1 MRNGRH
7 PGTSPIRSLRLEHR
21 DQGEVELFAALRHGG
36 TESSDVSY
44 RRGTILTGEWF
55 TYRQAAD
62 LLSVSTEAVR
72 QRAKRGQWQ
81 KTLGNDKR
89 ARMRPPEGWNE
100 VVRTSDSRSLRARVV
115 DERALANQVIRALEA
130 HVETLKT
137 QLAAAELRAER
148 QAAEFA
154 ARETRHAADLA
165 VERTLADRM
174 SARVDQMTADL
185 AVEQAQRVEAE
196 KRPAAGL
203 ARGWFKRR
211 SPDAGQ

>member
-1 MRNGRH
+1 
-7 PGTSPIRSLRLEHR
+7 
-21 DQGEVELFAALRHGG
+21 
-36 TESSDVSY
+36 
-44 RRGTILTGEWF
+44 
-55 TYRQAAD
+55 
-62 LLSVSTEAVR
+62 
-72 QRAKRGQWQ
+72 
-81 KTLGNDKR
+81 
-89 ARMRPPEGWNE
+89 
-100 VVRTSDSRSLRARVV
+100 LRARVV

-137 QLAAAELRAER
+137 QLAAAELRAEN

-196 KRPAAGL
+196 KRLAAGL

>member
-1 MRNGRH
+1 
-7 PGTSPIRSLRLEHR
+7 
-21 DQGEVELFAALRHGG
+21 
-36 TESSDVSY
+36 
-44 RRGTILTGEWF
+44 LTGEWF
-55 TYRQAAD
+55 TYRQAAE

-89 ARMRPPEGWNE
+89 TRIRPPEGWNDGP
-100 VVRTSDSRSLRARVV
+100 RTDGRGQRLPNF
-115 DERALANQVIRALEA
+115 DGRALANQLIRALEA
-130 HVETLKT
+130 HVETLKA
-137 QLAAAELRAER
+137 QLAAAEQRAET

-154 ARETRHAADLA
+154 AREARHAADLA

-185 AVEQAQRVEAE
+185 LVEQAQRVEAE
-196 KRPAAGL
+196 KRLAAGL

-211 SPDAGQ
+211 APDPGQ

>member
-1 MRNGRH
+1 M
-7 PGTSPIRSLRLEHR
+7 
-21 DQGEVELFAALRHGG
+21 
-36 TESSDVSY
+36 
-44 RRGTILTGEWF
+44 TGEWF
-55 TYRQAAD
+55 TYKQAAD

-72 QRAKRGQWQ
+72 QRAKRGRWQ

-89 ARMRPPEGWNE
+89 TRVRPPEGWNDA
-100 VVRTSDSRSLRARVV
+100 VRINGRAHRLRNP
-115 DERALANQVIRALEA
+115 DERAPANQVIRVLEA

-137 QLAAAELRAER
+137 QLTAAEQRAEK

-154 ARETRHAADLA
+154 AREARHASDLA

-196 KRPAAGL
+196 KRLAAEL
-203 ARGWFKRR
+203 ERGWWKRR
-211 SPDAGQ
+211 